1 MIFIRSLIFNIF
13 FFIHIFIVS
22 MIVLLLCCFITRKQC
37 LYIAKKWAHVNQLLL
52 KYITKTT
59 VQIEG
64 VDNIPSTGC
73 IIAIKHQ
80 SSWDTF
86 YFLTCIQD
94 PIFILKHT
102 VFYIPIIGFYCFK
115 QGMIGVKRNSKNLD
129 MKSIINRAKKA
140 VMDNRQLII
149 YPEGTRRSPGD
160 MPIYKKGIAH
170 IYESLSVPVIPI
182 VVHAGLFW
190 PRKKFM
196 RYPGN
201 FKVRV
206 LKPIP
211 AGIPRKIFFAEL
223 QEKMEHAS
231 NNLLLETIRDNPQL
245 YIPASTKKALQ
256 HLRQIQNNS

>member
-1 MIFIRSLIFNIF
+1 
-13 FFIHIFIVS
+13 
-22 MIVLLLCCFITRKQC
+22 
-37 LYIAKKWAHVNQLLL
+37 
-52 KYITKTT
+52 
-59 VQIEG
+59 
-64 VDNIPSTGC
+64 
-73 IIAIKHQ
+73 
-80 SSWDTF
+80 
-86 YFLTCIQD
+86 
-94 PIFILKHT
+94 
-102 VFYIPIIGFYCFK
+102 
-115 QGMIGVKRNSKNLD
+115 
-129 MKSIINRAKKA
+129 
-140 VMDNRQLII
+140 
-149 YPEGTRRSPGD
+149 